1 MVYRHKRLHCLALR
15 ISFLSDILKSM
26 KWLRRDIQ
34 SNIFG
39 TRTYVIQ
46 LLLIVQQ
53 FSCELRSVLVQSVVF
68 VMFGIPNTKNDQS
81 DVMRYMYMSN
91 CRDIYPFMVLFV
103 LPLCALLSELCNF
116 SNVFAVLT

>member
-1 MVYRHKRLHCLALR
+1 
-15 ISFLSDILKSM
+15 M

-53 FSCELRSVLVQSVVF
+53 FSCVLRSVLVQSVVF

-81 DVMRYMYMSN
+81 DVMRYMCMSN

-103 LPLCALLSELCNF
+103 LPLCALVSELCNF